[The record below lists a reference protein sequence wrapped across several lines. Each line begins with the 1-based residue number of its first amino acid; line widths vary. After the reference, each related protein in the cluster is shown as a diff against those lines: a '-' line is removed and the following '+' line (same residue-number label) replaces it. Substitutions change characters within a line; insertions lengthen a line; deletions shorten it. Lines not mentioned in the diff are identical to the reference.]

1 MGLIHT
7 LCPSSPG
14 RLQVPLFLVRPW
26 PSPRGKESWGIQG
39 ATQVWTVRGESGES
53 GESGSVPAE
62 GPAVLN
68 WAPWGVH
75 RLAPRSERRCFMKVM
90 IGLASGC
97 RGVAGR
103 HRWGGERQREVQ
115 RTKGQREGAPE
126 RRELQTGMG
135 SAGVLSSSGK
145 AQAQRARA
153 SLLSQPAGC
162 SSGFRCSSP
171 FSCTTP
177 MAACSHPSLKLCPA
191 PTEPGAV
198 LSAQNT
204 PAPLPSPPNTE
215 LTPSPWEAHSGPQQG
230 LCRWKQLLPGT
241 PPGTPPPPPPTPSS
255 EDLVPGCEWMCG

>member
-1 MGLIHT
+1 M
-7 LCPSSPG
+7 
-14 RLQVPLFLVRPW
+14 
-26 PSPRGKESWGIQG
+26 
-39 ATQVWTVRGESGES
+39 WTVRGESGES
-53 GESGSVPAE
+53 GESGSVPTE

-68 WAPWGVH
+68 WAPWGLH
-75 RLAPRSERRCFMKVM
+75 RLAPRSEWRCFMKVM

-162 SSGFRCSSP
+162 SRGFRGSSP

-215 LTPSPWEAHSGPQQG
+215 LTPISMGSPFRTPAGPVQVEAASS
-230 LCRWKQLLPGT
+230 RD
-241 PPGTPPPPPPTPSS
+241 PPRPPHPTHTPSS
-255 EDLVPGCEWMCG
+255 EDLVLGCEWMCG